1 MSNTFNFKFLTISGV
16 AIATVIII
24 FKTVTA
30 YGENN
35 LSATSLINK
44 TYHLTLSKNLT
55 NCEKINTL
63 VLNIQQS
70 GIYLN
75 ASLQPLTNQQNIENP
90 PSLTGLLNNQQ
101 LELSGKIDNS
111 IFCQIPDK
119 SNNQTQQIT
128 LQISQINQKNIHG
141 KITINNLSQTLEFTA
156 LPQTDQK
163 INLQLQNH

>member
-1 MSNTFNFKFLTISGV
+1 MSNTFNFKFFTISGV

-35 LSATSLINK
+35 LSATPLINK
-44 TYHLTLSKNLT
+44 TYHLSTTQNLP

-75 ASLQPLTNQQNIENP
+75 ASLQPLTNKTDIP
-90 PSLTGLLNNQQ
+90 KPLSLRGLLNNQQ
-101 LELSGKIDNS
+101 LELSGNIDNS
-111 IFCQIPDK
+111 IFCQIPEQ
-119 SNNQTQQIT
+119 SNNPTQQIT
-128 LQISQINQKNIHG
+128 LQISKINQKNLHS

-156 LPQTDQK
+156 LPQTDQQ
-163 INLQLQNH
+163 INPQLQSH